1 MYTKER
7 QIDLGLYV
15 DDIEFSGPEESMKWL
30 QSQLK
35 LRYLIKFLGYNSK
48 DCAESSEKSKTYVG
62 IRTEIYH
69 KTKIVTRDQEA
80 LIVKASRKFE
90 WDGRTRYNTPTTKG
104 LRLMPETEKL
114 CPKFHRLEL
123 SHHKLGFGCF

>member
-1 MYTKER
+1 M
-7 QIDLGLYV
+7 
-15 DDIEFSGPEESMKWL
+15 
-30 QSQLK
+30 
-35 LRYLIKFLGYNSK
+35 
-48 DCAESSEKSKTYVG
+48 
-62 IRTEIYH
+62 
-69 KTKIVTRDQEA
+69 TRDQEA

-123 SHHKLGFGCF
+123 SHHKLGFAKLKPDPPHTALYNTEMESSAACVCHKYTHRDLKFMTSSLPVGS